1 MTGGRI
7 HHLLCYLRRAALPAD
22 TAATSDGQ
30 LLERYAAQR
39 DEAAFELLVWR
50 HAGMVLGVCLR
61 VLCDAHEAEDAMQ
74 ATFLILARKAATAAH
89 YRSVGAWLHTVAYRV
104 ALRASRRLA
113 RRGCPLPADDLP
125 GTMPDPAVEAE
136 WREVRQLIDA
146 EVSRLPDKY
155 RVPFVLFHLEGR
167 STAEVA
173 RELRRPVGTVES
185 WLTRAR
191 EKLRARLAR
200 RHVHLSPVLIAGLA
214 PRGQWLTREVA
225 AARAA
230 FHAARGTSLGVS
242 AAACRLADEVLL
254 ASAWRKPAVV
264 AGILVGLAALV
275 AAVAAPALLTPRQ
288 EAPPQIEVPRLAQA
302 AVLRPVL
309 RKTFGAHAAT
319 INAVALGADGKR
331 LASAGNDSHV
341 KLWDAAAAKESAPL
355 RATTV
360 SGLSPN
366 RQHEF
371 PASAVAFSPDGK
383 TLASGGNDEIVRLWD
398 VAKAQESVAL
408 RGHDV
413 MVLAL
418 AFSPDGK
425 TLASAAGSYDKEA
438 AARMDPNVGYLGE
451 LFLWDV
457 ATRKKQVSLK
467 GHDQRVVCVA
477 FSPDGKMLASG
488 GQDGTIRL
496 WEVATGQQR
505 AWLRGSAGWIKS
517 IAFSPDNKT
526 LASSDEQLV
535 KLWDVA
541 TLQVRARLEG
551 HAGLVTSLAFAS
563 DGQLLAAGAWKPDGR
578 EQQGIGEVRLWEARA
593 ARLYCPPLAV
603 PYPVSAVAIDTRRGI
618 LVCGGGT
625 PNEGRIT
632 LWDLVP

>member
-1 MTGGRI
+1 MTGDRI
-7 HHLLCYLRRAALPAD
+7 HHVLSYLRRAALPAD
-22 TAATSDGQ
+22 TAAASDGQ

-50 HAGMVLGVCLR
+50 HAGMVLGVCRR
-61 VLCDAHEAEDAMQ
+61 VLGDAHEAEDAMQ
-74 ATFLILARKAATAAH
+74 ATLLILAKKAAVAAH

-113 RRGCPLPADDLP
+113 RGACPLPADDLP
-125 GTMPDPAVEAE
+125 GTMPDPAVE
-136 WREVRQLIDA
+136 A

-173 RELRRPVGTVES
+173 HELRRPVGTVES

-230 FHAARGTSLGVS
+230 LHAARGTSSGAVS
-242 AAACRLADEVLL
+242 AEACRLADEVLL
-254 ASAWRKPAVV
+254 ASSWRKPALV
-264 AGILVGLAALV
+264 AGILVALATLV
-275 AAVAAPALLTPRQ
+275 AAAAVPAFLTPRP
-288 EAPPQIEVPRLAQA
+288 EAPLRIEVPRLAQA
-302 AVLRPVL
+302 AALRPVL
-309 RKTFGAHAAT
+309 RKTFAAHDNPVT
-319 INAVALGADGKR
+319 AVALSADGHQ
-331 LASAGNDSHV
+331 LASVGDDYRV
-341 KLWDAAAAKESAPL
+341 KLWDSASGKESAPL
-355 RATTV
+355 QATTV
-360 SGLSPN
+360 VGTGGN
-366 RQHEF
+366 QQH
-371 PASAVAFSPDGK
+371 AWQARAVAFSPDGK
-383 TLASGGNDEIVRLWD
+383 TVASAGNDEIVRLWD

-413 MVLAL
+413 FLLAV

-425 TLASAAGSYDKEA
+425 TLASAGGSYDKEA
-438 AARMDPNVGYLGE
+438 AKRFDPNVGYVGE

-457 ATRKKQVSLK
+457 ATRKKQASLK

-477 FSPDGKMLASG
+477 FSPDGKTLASG

-505 AWLRGSAGWIKS
+505 AWLRGGAGWIRS
-517 IAFSPDNKT
+517 IVFSPDGKT
-526 LASSDEQLV
+526 LASTDEQLV
-535 KLWDVA
+535 KLWDLA
-541 TLQVRARLEG
+541 TLHVRARLEG
-551 HAGLVTSLAFAS
+551 HAGMVTSLAFGS
-563 DGQLLAAGAWKPDGR
+563 DGHLLAAGAWKPDGH
-578 EQQGIGEVRLWEARA
+578 EQQGTGEVRLWDARA
-593 ARLYCPPLAV
+593 ARLYGAPLTV

-618 LVCGGGT
+618 LVCAGGT
-625 PNEGRIT
+625 PHEGKIT